1 MTTFES
7 CTMELGPRLKK
18 KGVEQYEAMARNMC
32 LMWAE
37 ENGNDEKEFAE
48 TNSAETQRSFAMNFE
63 IQDLDLSNSDNEGIV
78 EFPIIA
84 ITSGRHDYEV
94 EGEEQKVYIEPEM
107 LKNSVEAFKELPIY
121 VNHQRTPEELIGTAI
136 NPEVSEMDNGK
147 IAIKML
153 ARVSEETARAN
164 DMIEKVKQGDVT
176 HVSIDWFSK
185 DVDVMGDAYATNI
198 RPVEVSFIENDVSTP
213 VCKEC
218 TIDGECDSHV
228 EPEEKEEPC
237 CDSCSEKGT
246 TCESESQEGTEK
258 EVDTMS
264 EQKVDANASNA
275 ETLLEREFASY
286 KKQLDEVNTNYT
298 DLQTKYEEAMNQVAA
313 FQKAEE
319 ERQAAEIAA
328 RKNELVKNVISK
340 EVLLGRVKEDGQ
352 EIRAAELADW
362 EENRLTGFAEALDS
376 MPQPESEKTF
386 GKGKA
391 HESENKP
398 VEQEPQVER
407 TFSMINGKIK
417 LNKKAFEE

>member
-1 MTTFES
+1 
-7 CTMELGPRLKK
+7 
-18 KGVEQYEAMARNMC
+18 
-32 LMWAE
+32 MWAE
-37 ENGNDEKEFAE
+37 ENGNNEKEFAE
-48 TNSAETQRSFAMNFE
+48 TNSGETQRSFAMNFE
-63 IQDLDLSNSDNEGIV
+63 IQDIDLENTGDEGIV

-84 ITSGRHDYEV
+84 ITSGRHDYEI

-185 DVDVMGDAYATNI
+185 DVNVMGDAYATNI

-213 VCKEC
+213 VCQEC
-218 TIDGECDSHV
+218 TIDGKCNSHD
-228 EPEEKEEPC
+228 EEKEEHC
-237 CDSCSEKGT
+237 CDSCSQGNTCEDESQKGT
-246 TCESESQEGTEK
+246 DK

-264 EQKVDANASNA
+264 EETKDVKSSNA

-286 KKQLDEVNTNYT
+286 KKQLDEVNTSYS
-298 DLQTKYEEAMNQVAA
+298 DLQSKYEEAMNQVAA

-319 ERQAAEIAA
+319 ERQASEIAA
-328 RKNELVKNVISK
+328 RKTELVGNVISK
-340 EVLLGRVKEDGQ
+340 EVILGRIKEDGQ
-352 EIRAAELADW
+352 EARAAELADW
-362 EENRLTGFAEALDS
+362 EETRLTGFAEALSS
-376 MPQPESEKTF
+376 MPEPESEKTF

-407 TFSMINGKIK
+407 TFSMVNGKIK
-417 LNKKAFEE
+417 LNKKALDK